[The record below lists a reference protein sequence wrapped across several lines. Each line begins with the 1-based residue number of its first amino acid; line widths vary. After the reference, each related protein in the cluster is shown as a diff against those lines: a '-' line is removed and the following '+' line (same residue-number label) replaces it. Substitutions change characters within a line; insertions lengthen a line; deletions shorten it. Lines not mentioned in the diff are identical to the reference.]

1 MVTTVSEEIIPW
13 FESLAADTVVLTPN
27 QRLSRFIQQQY
38 AGFRQLQDR
47 QAWPTLPCYSLSGW
61 MQSLWDILQRGY
73 FSDSDRVL
81 LTAAQEKIIWERI
94 ILQHSRGHELLNP
107 RHTAAVAMDAWHK
120 LLQWQ
125 LDTDLPAQRQ
135 SDMAL
140 FKYWTKH
147 YRDICRDAKFIDSSQ
162 IVFTLQRAISESRL
176 PLPQAIALYG
186 FDAITPLTRTLLDT
200 CSGRGVNVYPV
211 NISKT
216 AEVQRIQLDS
226 EDTEIMTAARW
237 AAGLLAKHDASR
249 PLQIGIVVPRL
260 TSMRARVERLFS
272 NVFEPQHLLVG
283 NPRHVPGF
291 NLSAAQPLAETPLV
305 RAALNALQLNRSQL
319 EMELVSHILR
329 SPFIGDVNE
338 LSSRAL
344 LDVELRSTARTLGVS
359 ALRAAAGSGDRRPAR
374 ASRCPGLFQRLQV
387 FHRLQRS
394 ERAYQ
399 RLPSEWAELFAGQLQ
414 ALGWPGSRHLDSLE
428 FQQVRHW
435 NEVLEQLAGQDGV
448 CGQVDVST
456 GLAHLRQLAQQHP
469 FHARTAQSPV
479 QILGMLEA
487 AGMLFDHV
495 WVMHMDDQNWPAP
508 PQPNPLIPIR
518 RQLEL
523 EMPRVSVDAE
533 LRFARAMTKRLA
545 GSGGQVIFS
554 YSRYHGDQELRPSPL
569 IEEYTGVTPEQLG
582 LAAPLDYH
590 RDLYQ
595 SAELSITADDR
606 APPVGDADTV
616 TGGTQILKD
625 QAACPFR
632 ACARHRLHARE
643 IEQAPPG
650 ISPLEHGR
658 LLHRALEA
666 VWRELGNHAELMR
679 LDDTELEVCINQ
691 AITES
696 FQILPA
702 HRKYG
707 KRMQELESRR
717 LHGLL
722 RSWLEQEKQRQP
734 FTVLF
739 NESESKLDLAGL
751 PLRVRYDRVDELA
764 DGSLFVID
772 YKTGKVDINTWSG
785 PRLDEPQVPIYC
797 ITDPDRISGAAFGLL
812 NATETGFKGIAANTA
827 IAPGLKSPDA
837 FGERDQTHDWQG
849 ILQYWREVLEQ
860 LAADFMNGTAAVD
873 PKSIPVS
880 CRFCALPGLCRI
892 GDKAIV
898 GEQEPDWEEQDA
910 G

>member
-1 MVTTVSEEIIPW
+1 MTTVCEEIIPW
-13 FESLAADTVVLTPN
+13 FDTLAADTVVLTPN
-27 QRLSRFIQQQY
+27 RRLSRFIQQQY
-38 AGFRQLQDR
+38 AGYQRLLGR
-47 QAWPTLPCYSLSGW
+47 QAWPALPCYSLNGW
-61 MQSLWDILQRGY
+61 LQSLWDILQRGY

-81 LTAAQEKIIWERI
+81 LTPAQETIIWERI

-125 LDTDLPAQRQ
+125 MNTDLPAARQ
-135 SDMAL
+135 SDMTL
-140 FKYWTKH
+140 FKYWAKH
-147 YRDICRDAKFIDSSQ
+147 YRDICGDGGFTDSSQ
-162 IVFTLQRAISESRL
+162 VVFTLQRAILESRL

-186 FDAITPLTRTLLDT
+186 FDVITPLTRALLDS

-216 AEVQRIQLDS
+216 AEVRRIQLDD
-226 EDTEIMTAARW
+226 EDAEIITAACW
-237 AAGLLAKHDASR
+237 AAGLLAQHDGAH

-260 TSMRARVERLFS
+260 NTLRTRVERLFN

-283 NPRHVPGF
+283 NPRHVSGF

-305 RAALNALQLNRSQL
+305 RAALNALQLNRLQL
-319 EMELVSHILR
+319 DMELISHILR

-338 LSSRAL
+338 LACRAL
-344 LDVELRSTARTLGVS
+344 LDVELRSTARTLSAS
-359 ALRAAAGSGDRRPAR
+359 ALRAAVGSGDRRSSR
-374 ASRCPGLFQRLQV
+374 APSCPDLFHRLQV
-387 FHRLQRS
+387 IHRLQRS
-394 ERAYQ
+394 ASGYQ

-435 NEVLEQLAGQDGV
+435 REILEQLAGQDGI
-448 CGQVDVST
+448 CGECDVST
-456 GLAHLRQLAQQHP
+456 VLAHLRQLASQHP

-495 WVMHMDDQNWPAP
+495 WVMHMDDQNWPAS

-523 EMPRVSVDAE
+523 QMPRVSVDAE
-533 LRFARAMTKRLA
+533 LQFARAMTNRLA
-545 GSGGQVIFS
+545 GSAGQVIFS
-554 YSRYHGDQELRPSPL
+554 HSRYHGDQELRPSPL
-569 IEEYTGVTPEQLG
+569 IEEYADTTAEQLN
-582 LAAPLDYH
+582 LAAPHDYY
-590 RDLYQ
+590 RELYQ
-595 SAELSITADDR
+595 SAELIVTADDR
-606 APPVGDADTV
+606 APPVSDPYTV
-616 TGGTQILKD
+616 TGGTQIIKD

-650 ISPLEHGR
+650 ISPLEHGS

-666 VWRELGNHAELMR
+666 VWRKLGNHAELLR

-696 FQILPA
+696 FRILPA
-702 HRKYG
+702 HRKHG
-707 KRMQELESRR
+707 KRMQELEGRR
-717 LHGLL
+717 LYGLL
-722 RSWLEQEKQRQP
+722 RSWLELEKQRQP

-785 PRLDEPQVPIYC
+785 PRPDEPQVPIYC
-797 ITDPDRISGAAFGLL
+797 VTDPARISGAAFGML
-812 NATETGFKGIAANTA
+812 NVVETGFKGLAENPDT
-827 IAPGLKSPDA
+827 APGLKSPDA
-837 FGERDQTHDWQG
+837 IGDRDIPDDWQG
-849 ILQYWREVLEQ
+849 IMQYWREVLEQ
-860 LAADFMNGTAAVD
+860 LAADFLNGAAAVD
-873 PKSIPVS
+873 PKSIPVT
-880 CRFCALPGLCRI
+880 CRFCALPGLCRV
-892 GDKAIV
+892 GDKAMA
-898 GEQEPDWEEQDA
+898 GKQEPGREQQDA
-910 G
+910 